1 MTIGNGYCPM
11 CNVYYIVGTAHV
23 CINKTY
29 SVTNTNVTF
38 AELRRKFIA
47 EECPIGTVV
56 RIGKEVYMKTT
67 EGWVESFTSLYHRN
81 KELDNLVSDSKDFQ
95 WINYIQLPA
104 EKVLS
109 DYLGH
114 RSLDKALRELQDIYG
129 W

>member
-81 KELDNLVSDSKDFQ
+81 KELDNRVSDAKEFQ
-95 WINYIQLPA
+95 LLLILYTHL
-104 EKVLS
+104 
-109 DYLGH
+109 YLMEPFFSTQTVTG
-114 RSLDKALRELQDIYG
+114 L
-129 W
+129 